1 MNLQTR
7 TFETSFFAGR
17 LALPKLLVLLIAFT
31 MLLSPQLVMP
41 AYASGTGQITVSINS
56 GPPNSNVDVSVG
68 GSSQTVTTDGSG
80 TASAVFTGLSDGSYY
95 PVAYVSSGGHHTYAP
110 TVNWSPTIIDT
121 NNQTVTRNITLR
133 PVFTVVASIS
143 GIPSGTQSLSTQV
156 NSVGMGS
163 YGSSVSPVSNPGTT
177 ENVTIEDLP
186 AGTWNLVFASDGSA
200 SANIQVTVGS
210 SAVTSVSAS
219 LIPTSQLSGV
229 VRDNSGAPISGVSV
243 TLNTGCS
250 GNMCT
255 STTDSQGQYVISGIN
270 SNTFQINL
278 SKTIGTTDISS
289 YRSVTLAGSSLDLI
303 MGIGSASVT
312 GTVRSEA
319 TNNPLVPGAR
329 ISGSQ
334 NAMNGLSFSTIAAS
348 DGTYT
353 ISGLDAGSFSLNA
366 NKTDS
371 QTFQNLFIY
380 SNANL
385 VISAGQSR
393 TKDFYLTPVPTG
405 SNALSGQVTSQNGNA
420 PLGGAWINLSDYSS
434 GVSRS
439 ATTDGSGNY
448 SISNLPSGT
457 YWVNVNSSD
466 FQYQSRRVVI
476 SGNATEN
483 FSLTPMTVGNK
494 TVSGTVVDSRVNSPV
509 QGAQIHIWGS
519 GRYYSATSSANGS
532 WSVGG
537 VADGNY
543 VVNVNPPQ
551 NQATVYETPLVPDI
565 SVQGSNVV
573 RNIELRSV
581 VAGTGRIYGILK
593 NNVTH
598 EPISGASM
606 SASLSWA
613 GGYNIEPVVTNSRGE
628 FSFGSLPAGTYTI
641 WAEKDGFVEIK
652 LTNPEEDAEM
662 GSGGGGPLVGEVDL
676 LEGEQAYLAAKLA
689 PVVTGNAS
697 ITGTLKTSSG
707 RLLSDEWLSLEDSR
721 GQWSGSVITDE
732 NGIFNFANLSP
743 GSYFING
750 LVQGLGSTQQKVTVT
765 NSSVS
770 QDVII
775 RPLGYITG
783 RVLDQSGNSVPCA
796 VVSAYR
802 KNVDG
807 TRGSLV
813 SADQAQY
820 SSANGV
826 GSGAYSL
833 SVPDGNYFL
842 RVSQNCWNNS
852 EKVIVDFASAFWS
865 SSSASGT
872 DLPTS
877 EILVQAGQTVDGK
890 NFTVSANGG
899 QITGTVVAKTSFGT
913 APLSQGKFVTITVYK
928 NVAGTYQPQGFLSK
942 WTSGRQ
948 NGEFSINGLPAGT
961 YKLKI
966 SDPSNSTR
974 GFETQY
980 VGGTSLSDAEVF
992 TITAGRRI
1000 HIGQNELVN
1009 KVPTGDPSSVDSSQL
1024 TPSTQDMIEAPSTVQ
1039 SNQTIT
1045 VDVGQD
1051 MAGEWVSVWAHSTPT
1066 SLGDWVQVGADG
1078 TVTATVSEALPAGQ
1092 HRIVVQDIDNKV
1104 VGWTGTTVAASVQGS
1119 PSTGGLARKS
1129 VSSVS
1134 NIGTAAP
1141 GLESPV
1147 LVSPKR
1153 PTNTK
1158 SSVGQEAESS
1168 ELLQSD
1174 QPNLWIFGG
1183 LAALL
1188 AAGLVGGV
1196 WLIRSRKS

>member
-1 MNLQTR
+1 MNSQTR
-7 TFETSFFAGR
+7 TIDAGFFTGR
-17 LALPKLLVLLIAFT
+17 LALPKLLVMFIAFT

-41 AYASGTGQITVSINS
+41 AYASGSGQITVSINS
-56 GPPNSNVDVSVG
+56 GPPNSNVDVYVG
-68 GSSQTVTTDGSG
+68 GSFQTVTTDGSG

-110 TVNWSPTIIDT
+110 TTVNWSPSTIDV
-121 NNQTVTRNITLR
+121 NNQTVTRSITLR
-133 PVFTVVASIS
+133 PVYTVTASIS
-143 GIPSGTQSLSTQV
+143 GIPAGTQSLSTQV

-163 YGSSVSPVSNPGTT
+163 YGSSVSPISNPGTS

-186 AGTWNLVFASDGSA
+186 AGTWNVVFSADSSA
-200 SANIQVTVGS
+200 SSTLQVTVGS
-210 SAVTSVSAS
+210 TAVTSVSAT
-219 LIPTSQLSGV
+219 LNPTSQLGGV
-229 VRDNSGAPISGVSV
+229 VRDNSGAPIAGVAVSI
-243 TLNTGCS
+243 TGSGCS
-250 GNMCT
+250 GNLCS
-255 STTDSQGQYVISGIN
+255 STTDSQGQYLLNGIN
-270 SNTFQINL
+270 ANTFQLNL
-278 SKTIGTTDISS
+278 SKTIGTTEITS
-289 YRSVTLAGSSLDLI
+289 YRSVTPAGNTLNVT
-303 MGIGSASVT
+303 MAIGSASVT

-319 TNNPLVPGAR
+319 SNNPVVPGAR
-329 ISGSQ
+329 ISGSL
-334 NAMNGLSFSTIAAS
+334 NGLSFSTLAAN
-348 DGTYT
+348 DGTYS
-353 ISGLDAGSFSLNA
+353 ISGLDAGSFSISA
-366 NKTDS
+366 TKTDS
-371 QTFQNLFIY
+371 QTYQNLFVNSY
-380 SNANL
+380 SNL
-385 VISAGQSR
+385 VISSGQTR
-393 TKDFYLTPVPTG
+393 TKDIYLTPVPTG
-405 SNALSGQVTSQNGNA
+405 SNALTGQVTSQNGSA
-420 PLGGAWINLSDYSS
+420 PLGGAWVNLSDFTS

-439 ATTDGSGNY
+439 TSADGSGNY
-448 SISNLPSGT
+448 SFSNLPNGT
-457 YWVNVNSSD
+457 YWVHVNSSD
-466 FQYQSRRVVI
+466 YQYQSRRVVI

-483 FSLTPMTVGNK
+483 FSLTSLAIGNK
-494 TVSGTVVDSRVNSPV
+494 TISGSVIDSRINTPV

-537 VADGNY
+537 VVDGNY
-543 VVNVNPPQ
+543 IVNVNPPQ
-551 NQATVYETPLVPDI
+551 NQATVYESPLLPDI

-606 SASLSWA
+606 SASLTGAWS
-613 GGYNIEPVVTNSRGE
+613 YNIEPVVTNSRGE

-689 PVVTGNAS
+689 PLVTGNAS

-707 RLLSDEWLSLEDSR
+707 RLLSDQWLWLEDSR
-721 GQWSGSVITDE
+721 GQWSGSVISDE
-732 NGIFNFANLSP
+732 NGIFNFVNLSP

-750 LVQGLGSTQQKVTVT
+750 SVQGLGSTQQKVTVT

-820 SSANGV
+820 TSSNGV

-833 SVPDGNYFL
+833 SVPDGNYYL

-899 QITGTVVAKTSFGT
+899 QITGTVVSKTISGT

-948 NGEFSINGLPAGT
+948 NGEFSINGLPAGS

-1024 TPSTQDMIEAPSTVQ
+1024 TPSTQDMIEAPSTVE

-1104 VGWTGTTVAASVQGS
+1104 VGWTGTTVAASVQGTS
-1119 PSTGGLARKS
+1119 STGGLARKS
-1129 VSSVS
+1129 VSALS
-1134 NIGTAAP
+1134 NIGTVAP
-1141 GLESPV
+1141 GLDSPV
-1147 LVSPKR
+1147 LVSPK
-1153 PTNTK
+1153 K
-1158 SSVGQEAESS
+1158 SSTSKSTSGEEAESAAVL
-1168 ELLQSD
+1168 ETD

-1188 AAGLVGGV
+1188 AAGLAGGV